1 MVSFGF
7 CSFRET
13 PRSGV
18 ADAIC
23 SGLLAR
29 SYSEPSRRMYCSPPT
44 VLSLLRSRLSTTWVS
59 VGSTTP
65 LSSRPAWLLLL
76 SGCGVGVG
84 VGSTW
89 GGVVASSLP
98 PQAAVPRA
106 MRTAIV
112 KLFSFIVSFHSI
124 RDIPDCYG
132 FRFERLRAT
141 QRFVLRCPLLGF
153 NSRAHFR
160 FCVALF
166 WLQTPPIP
174 SDSPPLKMRIR
185 VPKSLKY
192 ELSATQL

>member
-1 MVSFGF
+1 MLVSFGF

-124 RDIPDCYG
+124 RGIPDCYG
-132 FRFERLRAT
+132 FRFERLRAV
-141 QRFVLRCPLLGF
+141 QRFVLTVLYWVTTAEFTLDFVLPCFGCRRRQSQATL
-153 NSRAHFR
+153 
-160 FCVALF
+160 
-166 WLQTPPIP
+166 
-174 SDSPPLKMRIR
+174 
-185 VPKSLKY
+185 SLKKCAFGFQRV
-192 ELSATQL
+192 LT